1 MLVASVVC
9 KELSDAEI
17 LRKALEDVDY
27 FSCIFERY
35 EAQLLRYIQRL
46 ASMPEEE
53 AQDILQ
59 DAFIKIW
66 KNLHAIDSRMK
77 ISSWIFRVI
86 HNETIS
92 WIRKRNAFGRGI
104 QVSWEEKYDEVEAP
118 SVVEEQVEGNKEQK
132 VMDILNQL
140 PFAHREILVLRFLE
154 ELSYEEISDVLKI
167 PEGTVA
173 TRINRAKKGF
183 AQLATLRGVQF
194 NL

>member
-1 MLVASVVC
+1 MLVASVLC

-17 LRKALEDVDY
+17 LQKSLEDLDY

-35 EAQLLRYIQRL
+35 ERQLMRYILRL
-46 ASMPEEE
+46 ARMPEQE

-66 KNLHAIDSRMK
+66 KNLHAMDPRMK
-77 ISSWIFRVI
+77 ISSWIFRIV

-92 WIRKRNAFGRGI
+92 WLRKRNAFGRGALL
-104 QVSWEEKYDEVEAP
+104 SWEEKYDDMELP
-118 SVVEEQVEGNKEQK
+118 SFAEEERAGLKEQK
-132 VMDILNQL
+132 VMDLLNDL

-154 ELSYEEISDVLKI
+154 ELSYEEISDVLRI

-183 AQLATLRGVQF
+183 ARLATEQGIQF
-194 NL
+194 EL

>member
-9 KELSDAEI
+9 RELSDAEI
-17 LRKALEDVDY
+17 LRKSLEDVDY

-35 EAQLLRYIQRL
+35 EAQLLRYILRL

-86 HNETIS
+86 HNEAIS
-92 WIRKRNAFGRGI
+92 WMRKRNAFGRGA
-104 QVSWEEKYDEVEAP
+104 QVSWEEKYEEVEAP
-118 SVVEEQVEGNKEQK
+118 LFGEEEVEGYKEQK

-194 NL
+194 DL

>member
-17 LRKALEDVDY
+17 LRKSLEDVDY

-35 EAQLLRYIQRL
+35 EAQLLRYILRL
-46 ASMPEEE
+46 ASMSEEE

-86 HNETIS
+86 HNEAIS
-92 WIRKRNAFGRGI
+92 WIRKRNAFGRGA
-104 QVSWEEKYDEVEAP
+104 QVSWEEKYEEVEAP
-118 SVVEEQVEGNKEQK
+118 LFGEEEVEGYKEQK

-194 NL
+194 DL

>member
-17 LRKALEDVDY
+17 LRKSLENLDY

-35 EAQLLRYIQRL
+35 EAQLLRYILRL
-46 ASMPEEE
+46 ANMPEEE

-66 KNLHAIDSRMK
+66 KNLHAIDARMK

-92 WIRKRNAFGRGI
+92 WLRKKNAFGKG
-104 QVSWEEKYDEVEAP
+104 KY
-118 SVVEEQVEGNKEQK
+118 
-132 VMDILNQL
+132 
-140 PFAHREILVLRFLE
+140 RVL
-154 ELSYEEISDVLKI
+154 SKI
-167 PEGTVA
+167 
-173 TRINRAKKGF
+173 ING
-183 AQLATLRGVQF
+183 
-194 NL
+194 